1 MNGTPVCSIS
11 IISIVLEAEGQRA
24 RTGMVVSE
32 LSTDAQRRVQVCRSA
47 MAEGEVPGGCP
58 FGEARCQNESA
69 VRRRTSRS
77 GWGRGLDSPPPSLFA
92 LLSPLS
98 WRLAPLLADDRA
110 ACVHDRLLATMP
122 SAEDQ
127 ISALSVESLDPSP
140 DTITSASALRHISLI
155 VY

>member
-1 MNGTPVCSIS
+1 MNS
-11 IISIVLEAEGQRA
+11 A
-24 RTGMVVSE
+24 RPATVA
-32 LSTDAQRRVQVCRSA
+32 L
-47 MAEGEVPGGCP
+47 CP
-58 FGEARCQNESA
+58 AR
-69 VRRRTSRS
+69 
-77 GWGRGLDSPPPSLFA
+77 
-92 LLSPLS
+92 
-98 WRLAPLLADDRA
+98 RLAPLLADDRA